1 MNVTPIFH
9 EAKPVFIAPVNERA
23 SHWGVYAIPWM
34 WRAPNGS
41 IYICVNGTPDNADIG
56 YGVSEHDL
64 IFVSKDGGESF
75 ERISNKDVT
84 VPAFTGVEPPYYRL
98 SDGRLISVCL
108 CPDNLPIE
116 SVEPCKVFPSVNG
129 EFLYYT
135 YRLGDIPVS
144 SRALEMEE
152 YSPEGTLLKRDPL
165 SIDFPTL
172 EISVFG
178 AAKVTDGKA
187 TLVDEYIP
195 MKSQRFE
202 AYYSIHALCELSNGT
217 ILACARGQAK
227 SVSDRVYDMVYCLAS
242 EDGGKTFRYRAD
254 ITAPTD
260 APKFGYSY
268 ENSLTLAPNGDLL
281 VVMRTEHCAELHI
294 EPSTDAMFSRSTDGG
309 FTWSTPVAIADS
321 CVTPHLITLKNG
333 VIVFVYGR
341 PGIHMKYSTDSGK
354 TWSEPITLIG
364 KTLSEHYAAGDA
376 YMDCKFWNMDTYA
389 NTFVEV
395 LSDDTFLICYTDMKY
410 QTGDGL
416 DHRTTLVRKIT
427 FKKED

>member
-1 MNVTPIFH
+1 MKITPILH

-34 WRAPNGS
+34 WRTPNGN

-98 SDGRLISVCL
+98 SDGRFISVRL
-108 CPDNLPIE
+108 CPDNVPFE
-116 SVEPCKVFPSVNG
+116 NVEPYKIFPGVNG
-129 EFLYYT
+129 EFLFYA
-135 YRLGDIPVS
+135 YRLGDIPAS
-144 SRALEMEE
+144 SRAVEMEE
-152 YSPEGTLLKRDPL
+152 YSPDGKLIKREPL
-165 SIDFPTL
+165 TIDFPSL
-172 EISVFG
+172 EIPFFG
-178 AAKVTDGKA
+178 AAKVTDGKE
-187 TLVDEYIP
+187 TLVDDYIP
-195 MKSQRFE
+195 MKSHRFE
-202 AYYSIHALCELSNGT
+202 AYYTIHALCELSDGT
-217 ILACARGQAK
+217 ILACTRGQAPT
-227 SVSDRVYDMVYCLAS
+227 VSDKEYDMVYCLAS

-254 ITAPTD
+254 ITSPTD
-260 APKFGYSY
+260 APPFGYSY

-281 VVMRTEHCAELHI
+281 VVMRTEHCAELEI
-294 EPSTDAMFSRSTDGG
+294 EPTTDAMFSRSTDGG

-341 PGIHMKYSTDSGK
+341 PGVHMKYSPDNGK
-354 TWSEPITLIG
+354 SWSEPITLIG
-364 KTLSEHYAAGDA
+364 KTLSEHYAEGDD
-376 YMDCKFWNMDTYA
+376 YMDCKFWDMDTYA

-416 DHRTTLVRKIT
+416 NHRTTLVRKIT